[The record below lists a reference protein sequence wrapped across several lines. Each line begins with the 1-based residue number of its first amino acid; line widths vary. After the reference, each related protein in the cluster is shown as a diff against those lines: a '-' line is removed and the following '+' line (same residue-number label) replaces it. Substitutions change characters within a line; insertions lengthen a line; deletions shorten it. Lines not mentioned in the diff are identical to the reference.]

1 MKKSLLFLI
10 VLFSVI
16 TANAQSYMG
25 YIPDNYAGVQGVLF
39 NPASIVDSR
48 LKTDINLFSTSTS
61 LNNDFYGLRLLDLS
75 KKNFDADKNG
85 IKTPLKNNGGIL
97 FADVMG
103 PSFMFNIAPKHA
115 IAIFSRARAVANVN
129 SINGD
134 LYDKLKDGLDDAS
147 TFSNLKVGSPN
158 MVGHSWAEVGA
169 SYAAVLWQSKQ
180 HFLKGGLTAKYLIGG
195 VNSYAKGSD
204 VTSEFIQTNNA
215 ATSLLKTTGTLTIGS
230 SQDFITGKDEVKF
243 DPNAKGYGA
252 DFGFIY
258 EWRPNYESYDLNK
271 AKAVDNNFK
280 SVNKYKVRFG
290 LSITDI
296 GYINYNNSKIDSYN
310 INGTVSQRDIDKADN
325 LGDFLKLHYGT
336 PTTVRKTVKANLP
349 TVMHLD
355 LDWNVHNK
363 FYLNLNGNLSLVDKS
378 ALGKTS
384 TANTVI
390 LTPRYETR
398 WFTFS
403 VPINYMEYSG
413 LQVGTGL
420 RFGPLFVGSSSL
432 ITNLTSKESKAAD
445 VYFGFKIPVYQ
456 KKFKDRDGDGVID
469 KVDGC
474 KKVAGPAENKG
485 CPWPDTDGD
494 LVFDKDDACPK
505 VAGPVENKGCPWTD
519 SDGDTLLDNVDACP
533 KIAGPVENKGCPWP
547 DTDGDGVL
555 DKDDKCPTEKGLV
568 SNGGCP
574 ELDTDGDGVLD
585 KEDKCPT
592 EKGLASNAGCPE
604 LDADKDGVLDKVD
617 ECPTVAGPASN
628 KGCPEVTKEVLKEL
642 KVQAR
647 AVFFVT
653 GKAVLQTADKGQ
665 TDERLGAIKEI
676 LKNYPNAK
684 FSIEGHTDNVGN
696 AKANQKLSEARAKV
710 VMKALI
716 TKGVNPENLT
726 YKGFG
731 ATKPVAS
738 NKTASGRA
746 ENRRTEVIHVG
757 TIYEGKL

>member
-10 VLFSVI
+10 ALFSVI

-48 LKTDINLFSTSTS
+48 FKSDINLFSTSSS
-61 LNNDFYGLRLLDLS
+61 LNNDFYGISLFDLS
-75 KKNFDADKNG
+75 KDSYDANKDG
-85 IKTPLKNNGGIL
+85 VRTPSKNNGAIVYS
-97 FADVMG
+97 DVMG

-115 IAIFSRARAVANVN
+115 IAIFTRARAVVNANNV
-129 SINGD
+129 NGD
-134 LYDKLKDGLDDAS
+134 LYNELKDGLDDAS
-147 TFSNLKVGSPN
+147 DFNINVGSPN
-158 MVGHSWAEVGA
+158 MAGHTWGEVGA

-180 HFLKGGLTAKYLIGG
+180 HFLKGGLTAKYLVGG
-195 VNSYAKGSD
+195 VNSYAKGD
-204 VTSEFIQTNNA
+204 NVTSKFDQTNNPS
-215 ATSLLKTTGTLTIGS
+215 TSTLVTTGTLTIGS
-230 SQDFITGKDEVKF
+230 SQDFITGDKDVKF
-243 DPNAKGYGA
+243 DPNSKGYGA

-258 EWRPNYESYDLNK
+258 EWRPDYESYDLNN
-271 AKAVDNNFK
+271 AKPADNNFK
-280 SVNKYKVRFG
+280 NLNKYKLRFG

-296 GYINYNNSKIDSYN
+296 GSINYKNSKIDSYN
-310 INGTVSQRDIDKADN
+310 INGTVSQKDIDDADN

-349 TVMHLD
+349 TVLHLD
-355 LDWNVHNK
+355 ADWNMYKK

-384 TANTVI
+384 SANTLI

-403 VPINYMEYSG
+403 LPINYMEYSG
-413 LQVGTGL
+413 VQVGTGL
-420 RFGPLFVGSSSL
+420 RFGPMFVGSSSL
-432 ITNLTSKESKAAD
+432 ITNWLSKESKAAD

-469 KVDGC
+469 KVDAC
-474 KKVAGPAENKG
+474 KKVAGPAENNG

-494 LVFDKDDACPK
+494 LVLDKDDACVN
-505 VAGPVENKGCPWTD
+505 VAGPVENKGCPWKD

-533 KIAGPVENKGCPWP
+533 SVAGPVENKGCPWP
-547 DTDGDGVL
+547 DTDGDSVL
-555 DKDDKCPTEKGLV
+555 DKDDKCPNEKGLV
-568 SNGGCP
+568 SNG
-574 ELDTDGDGVLD
+574 
-585 KEDKCPT
+585 
-592 EKGLASNAGCPE
+592 GCPE
-604 LDADKDGVLDKVD
+604 LDADKDGVLDKED
-617 ECPTVAGPASN
+617 ECPTVPGPASN

-665 TDERLGAIKEI
+665 TDGRLDAIKEI
-676 LKNYPNAK
+676 IKNYPNAK
-684 FSIEGHTDNVGN
+684 FSIEGHTDSVGN

-710 VMKALI
+710 VMDALI
-716 TKGVNPENLT
+716 AKGVNAENLT

-731 ATKPVAS
+731 ASKPVAS
-738 NKTASGRA
+738 NKTAKGRA